1 MTTTP
6 ELLDAAKTAMG
17 LTSDY
22 QLAKALQWPFTTVS
36 NYRTG
41 RNAMGVEQVADFH
54 IKTGI
59 PLEIVVNTAAEDSKR
74 IRARKLSQPR
84 QASLKLST
92 AA

>member
-1 MTTTP
+1 MTTTS
-6 ELLDAAKTAMG
+6 ELLDAAKASMG

-22 QLAKALQWPFTTVS
+22 QLAKALDWPFTTMS

-59 PLEIVVNTAAEDSKR
+59 PLEVVVNVAAEDSRR
-74 IRARKLSQPR
+74 IRAKKRSQPR
-84 QASLKLST
+84 QATLKLSS